1 MPRLKII
8 VALSLFA
15 PLLVL
20 VGCRTIERPPEV
32 PVTVMTYNVYV
43 GSSAEPA
50 LETTNLF
57 QIPVV
62 VGELY
67 GNVIASDF
75 AARAAAIATI
85 VKESHPHV
93 IGLQEIEL
101 IRRQDPS
108 DFLSNRTPNA
118 EEIDLDYLEILM
130 NALDA
135 EGLDYQVAAK
145 VQNLDLEMPMLA
157 AGKVTDVRLTDF
169 DVILTRGDVVVSRPP
184 AANLRGGAAD
194 RPTRAGGRARL
205 RRHRRHD
212 RRRHLQDREHP
223 PGVGRSGAAGGAGAG
238 TGGRLGGRGA
248 LDHPPGGLQ
257 HPRSRWGGLPA
268 FCWRP
273 AYLDVWQTDSERSGA
288 TCCQADDL
296 RNEASELTNRID
308 QIFVKGVA
316 LHPAGSIRTLTVG
329 DKPDDRLPSGLWP
342 SDHAG
347 VVAQLPV
354 E

>member
-1 MPRLKII
+1 MPRLRFVI
-8 VALSLFA
+8 ALPVLVT
-15 PLLVL
+15 LLV
-20 VGCRTIERPPEV
+20 VSGCRTTPEV
-32 PVTVMTYNVYV
+32 QVTPLKVMTYNVYV

-75 AARAAAIATI
+75 PARAAAIAAI

-101 IRRQDPS
+101 IRRQEPG
-108 DFLSNRTPNA
+108 DFLSNRSPNA

-130 NALDA
+130 AALHA

-157 AGKVTDVRLTDF
+157 GGKVTDVRLTDF
-169 DVILTRGDVVVSRPP
+169 DVILARGDVVVSRPT
-184 AANLRGGAAD
+184 AANYAAGLPIAPLGLEVARGYVAIDATIDDVTYRIVNTHLESVDPGPRVAQAQELVNALGGEELPVILLGDFNTRAPDGAAYQLILE
-194 RPTRAGGRARL
+194 AGY
-205 RRHRRHD
+205 
-212 RRRHLQDREHP
+212 
-223 PGVGRSGAAGGAGAG
+223 V
-238 TGGRLGGRGA
+238 
-248 LDHPPGGLQ
+248 
-257 HPRSRWGGLPA
+257 
-268 FCWRP
+268 
-273 AYLDVWQTDSERSGA
+273 DVWQTDSEESGA

>member
-50 LETTNLF
+50 LETKNLF

-85 VKESHPHV
+85 VKESQPHV

-108 DFLSNRTPNA
+108 DFLYDRSPNA

-130 NALDA
+130 DALHA

-169 DVILTRGDVVVSRPP
+169 DVILTRGDVVVSRPT
-184 AANLRGGAAD
+184 AANYAAGLPIAPLGLQVARGYVAIDATIDDVTYRIVNTHLESVDPGPRVAQAQELVD
-194 RPTRAGGRARL
+194 VLAGEELPVILLGDFNTRAPDGEAYQL
-205 RRHRRHD
+205 
-212 RRRHLQDREHP
+212 LLE
-223 PGVGRSGAAGGAGAG
+223 AG
-238 TGGRLGGRGA
+238 
-248 LDHPPGGLQ
+248 
-257 HPRSRWGGLPA
+257 
-268 FCWRP
+268 
-273 AYLDVWQTDSERSGA
+273 YLDVWQTDSERSGA

>member
-1 MPRLKII
+1 MPKMRFVI
-8 VALSLFA
+8 AL
-15 PLLVL
+15 PVVVTLLV
-20 VGCRTIERPPEV
+20 VSGCRTTPGVQVAPLK
-32 PVTVMTYNVYV
+32 VMTYNVYV

-57 QIPVV
+57 QIPMV

-75 AARAAAIATI
+75 RARAAAIAAI

-101 IRRQDPS
+101 IRRQDPG
-108 DFLSNRTPNA
+108 DFLTNREPNA
-118 EEIDLDYLEILM
+118 EEVDLDYLEILM
-130 NALDA
+130 NALHA

-145 VQNLDLEMPMLA
+145 VQNLDLEMPMLT

-169 DVILTRGDVVVSRPP
+169 DVILTRGDVVVSRPT
-184 AANLRGGAAD
+184 AANYAAGLPIAQLGLEVARGYVAIDATIDDVTYRIVNTHLESVDPGPRVAQAQELVD
-194 RPTRAGGRARL
+194 ALAGEELPIILLGDFNTRAPDGEAYQL
-205 RRHRRHD
+205 
-212 RRRHLQDREHP
+212 LLE
-223 PGVGRSGAAGGAGAG
+223 AG
-238 TGGRLGGRGA
+238 
-248 LDHPPGGLQ
+248 
-257 HPRSRWGGLPA
+257 
-268 FCWRP
+268 
-273 AYLDVWQTDSERSGA
+273 YLDVWQTDSERSGA

>member
-1 MPRLKII
+1 MPRLKVTI
-8 VALSLFA
+8 ALSLFA
-15 PLLVL
+15 LLLVL
-20 VGCRTIERPPEV
+20 AGCQTIDRPPEV

-85 VKESHPHV
+85 VKESQPHV

-108 DFLSNRTPNA
+108 DFLSNRSPNA

-130 NALDA
+130 DALHA

-157 AGKVTDVRLTDF
+157 GGKVTDVRLTDF
-169 DVILTRGDVVVSRPP
+169 DVILTRGDVVVSRPT
-184 AANLRGGAAD
+184 AANYAAGLPIAPLGLEVARGYVAIDATID
-194 RPTRAGGRARL
+194 DVTYRIVNT
-205 RRHRRHD
+205 
-212 RRRHLQDREHP
+212 HLESVD
-223 PGVGRSGAAGGAGAG
+223 PGPAGGAGAG
-238 TGGRLGGRGA
+238 AGGRLGGRGA
-248 LDHPPGGLQ
+248 PGHPPGGLQ
-257 HPRSRWGGLPA
+257 HARSRWGGLPA
-268 FCWRP
+268 
-273 AYLDVWQTDSERSGA
+273 S
-288 TCCQADDL
+288 
-296 RNEASELTNRID
+296 
-308 QIFVKGVA
+308 
-316 LHPAGSIRTLTVG
+316 AGG
-329 DKPDDRLPSGLWP
+329 RLPRCLADRFREKRSHL
-342 SDHAG
+342 
-347 VVAQLPV
+347 LPGGRPQ
-354 E
+354 ERGE

>member
-1 MPRLKII
+1 MPKLKVII
-8 VALSLFA
+8 ALSLFA
-15 PLLVL
+15 LLLVMA
-20 VGCRTIERPPEV
+20 GCRTIERRPQV
-32 PVTVMTYNVYV
+32 PLTVMTYNVYV

-50 LETTNLF
+50 LETTNVF
-57 QIPVV
+57 QIPMV

-75 AARAAAIATI
+75 PARAAAIAAI

-101 IRRQDPS
+101 IRRQDPG
-108 DFLSNRTPNA
+108 DFLTNREPNA
-118 EEIDLDYLEILM
+118 EEIDLDYLEVLM

-169 DVILTRGDVVVSRPP
+169 DVILTRGDVAVSRPT
-184 AANLRGGAAD
+184 AANYAAGLPIAPLGLEVARGYVAIDATIDDVTYRIVNTHLESVDPGPRVAQAQELVD
-194 RPTRAGGRARL
+194 ALAGEELPVILLGDFNTRAPDGEAYQL
-205 RRHRRHD
+205 I
-212 RRRHLQDREHP
+212 LE
-223 PGVGRSGAAGGAGAG
+223 AG
-238 TGGRLGGRGA
+238 
-248 LDHPPGGLQ
+248 
-257 HPRSRWGGLPA
+257 
-268 FCWRP
+268 
-273 AYLDVWQTDSERSGA
+273 YVDVWQTESEGDGA

-296 RNEASELTNRID
+296 RNEASELSKRID

-329 DKPDDRLPSGLWP
+329 DQPDDRLPSGLWP

-347 VVAQLPV
+347 VVAHLPI

>member
-1 MPRLKII
+1 MPRLRFVI
-8 VALSLFA
+8 ALPVFVM
-15 PLLVL
+15 LLV
-20 VGCRTIERPPEV
+20 VSGCRTTPGV
-32 PVTVMTYNVYV
+32 QVTPLAVMTYNVYV

-50 LETTNLF
+50 LETKNLF

-85 VKESHPHV
+85 VREAHPHV

-108 DFLSNRTPNA
+108 DFLSNRSPNA

-169 DVILTRGDVVVSRPP
+169 DVILTRGDVVVSRPT
-184 AANLRGGAAD
+184 AANYAAGLPIAPLGLEVARGYVAIDATIDDVTYRIVNTHLESVDPGPRVAQAQELVDALAGEELPVILLGDFNTRAPDGAAYQLLLE
-194 RPTRAGGRARL
+194 AGY
-205 RRHRRHD
+205 
-212 RRRHLQDREHP
+212 
-223 PGVGRSGAAGGAGAG
+223 V
-238 TGGRLGGRGA
+238 
-248 LDHPPGGLQ
+248 
-257 HPRSRWGGLPA
+257 
-268 FCWRP
+268 
-273 AYLDVWQTDSERSGA
+273 DVWQTESEGDGA

-308 QIFVKGVA
+308 QIFVKAMA
-316 LHPAGSIRTLTVG
+316 LHPSGSIRTLTVG

-347 VVAQLPV
+347 VVAHLPV

>member
-1 MPRLKII
+1 
-8 VALSLFA
+8 
-15 PLLVL
+15 
-20 VGCRTIERPPEV
+20 
-32 PVTVMTYNVYV
+32 MTYNVYV

-50 LETTNLF
+50 LETKNLF

-101 IRRQDPS
+101 IRRQEPG
-108 DFLSNRTPNA
+108 DFLSNRSPNA

-130 NALDA
+130 AALHA

-157 AGKVTDVRLTDF
+157 GGKVTDVRLTDF
-169 DVILTRGDVVVSRPP
+169 DVILTRGDVVVSRPT
-184 AANLRGGAAD
+184 AANY
-194 RPTRAGGRARL
+194 
-205 RRHRRHD
+205 
-212 RRRHLQDREHP
+212 
-223 PGVGRSGAAGGAGAG
+223 AAGLPIAPLGLEVARGYVAIDATIDDVTYRIVNTHLESVDPG
-238 TGGRLGGRGA
+238 PRVAQAQELVDALGGRGA
-248 LDHPPGGLQ
+248 PGHPPGGLQ
-257 HPRSRWGGLPA
+257 HARSRWSRLPA
-268 FCWRP
+268 SSWRP
-273 AYLDVWQTDSERSGA
+273 ATSMSGRPIPREDGA

-316 LHPAGSIRTLTVG
+316 LHPSGSIRTLTVG

-347 VVAQLPV
+347 VVAHLPV

>member
-1 MPRLKII
+1 MPKLNAII
-8 VALSLFA
+8 PLSLFA
-15 PLLVL
+15 LLLGVA
-20 VGCRTIERPPEV
+20 GCRTIERAPEV
-32 PVTVMTYNVYV
+32 PVTVMTYNLYV

-57 QIPVV
+57 QIPMV

-75 AARAAAIATI
+75 PARAAAIAAI
-85 VKESHPHV
+85 VKESQPHV

-101 IRRQDPS
+101 IRRQDPG
-108 DFLSNRTPNA
+108 DFLTNREPNA
-118 EEIDLDYLEILM
+118 EEIDLDYLELLM
-130 NALDA
+130 NALQE

-145 VQNLDLEMPMLA
+145 VQNLDLEMPMLRD
-157 AGKVTDVRLTDF
+157 GKVTDVRLTDF
-169 DVILTRGDVVVSRPP
+169 DVILAGGDVVVSRPTTVNYM
-184 AANLRGGAAD
+184 A
-194 RPTRAGGRARL
+194 
-205 RRHRRHD
+205 
-212 RRRHLQDREHP
+212 
-223 PGVGRSGAAGGAGAG
+223 
-238 TGGRLGGRGA
+238 
-248 LDHPPGGLQ
+248 
-257 HPRSRWGGLPA
+257 GLPIA
-268 FCWRP
+268 PLGLHVTRGYVAIDATIDDVTFRVVNTHLEAVDPGPRVAQAQELVEALADEELPVILLGDFNTP
-273 AYLDVWQTDSERSGA
+273 APDGEAYRILLEAGYVDVWQSDSEGSGA

-296 RNEASELTNRID
+296 GNEASDLTRRID

-329 DKPDDRLPSGLWP
+329 DKPDDRLPTGLWP

>member
-1 MPRLKII
+1 MPRLKVTI
-8 VALSLFA
+8 ALSLFA
-15 PLLVL
+15 LLLVL
-20 VGCRTIERPPEV
+20 AGCRTIERPPAV

-57 QIPVV
+57 QIPMI

-75 AARAAAIATI
+75 PARAAAIATI

-101 IRRQDPS
+101 IRRQDPG
-108 DFLSNRTPNA
+108 DFLTNREPNA
-118 EEIDLDYLEILM
+118 EEIDLDYLELLM
-130 NALDA
+130 NALQA

-145 VQNLDLEMPMLA
+145 VQNLDLEMPMLRD
-157 AGKVTDVRLTDF
+157 GKVTDVRLTDF
-169 DVILTRGDVVVSRPP
+169 DVILARGDVVVSRTT
-184 AANLRGGAAD
+184 AANYAAGLPIAPLGLHVARGYVAIDATIEGVTYRIVNTHLEAVDPGPRVAQAQELVEALAGEELPVILLGDFNTPAPDGAAYQLI
-194 RPTRAGGRARL
+194 REAGY
-205 RRHRRHD
+205 
-212 RRRHLQDREHP
+212 
-223 PGVGRSGAAGGAGAG
+223 V
-238 TGGRLGGRGA
+238 
-248 LDHPPGGLQ
+248 
-257 HPRSRWGGLPA
+257 
-268 FCWRP
+268 
-273 AYLDVWQTDSERSGA
+273 DVWQADSEGDGT

-296 RNEASELTNRID
+296 GNEASELSKRID

-316 LHPAGSIRTLTVG
+316 LHPAGTIRTLTVG
-329 DKPDDRLPSGLWP
+329 DTPDDRLPAGLWP

>member
-1 MPRLKII
+1 MPKMRFVI
-8 VALSLFA
+8 AL
-15 PLLVL
+15 PVVVTLLV
-20 VGCRTIERPPEV
+20 VSGCRTTPGVQVAPLK
-32 PVTVMTYNVYV
+32 VMTYNVYV

-50 LETTNLF
+50 LKTTNVF

-75 AARAAAIATI
+75 GARAAAIAAI

-101 IRRQDPS
+101 IRRQDPG
-108 DFLSNRTPNA
+108 DFLTNREPNA
-118 EEIDLDYLEILM
+118 EEVDLDYLEILM
-130 NALDA
+130 NALHA

-157 AGKVTDVRLTDF
+157 GGKVTDVRLTDF
-169 DVILTRGDVVVSRPP
+169 DVILTRGDVVVSRPT
-184 AANLRGGAAD
+184 AANYAAGLPIAPLGLEVARGYVAIDATIDDITYRIVNTHLESVDPGPRVAQAQELVDALGGEELPVILLGDFNTRAPDGAAYQLILE
-194 RPTRAGGRARL
+194 AGY
-205 RRHRRHD
+205 
-212 RRRHLQDREHP
+212 
-223 PGVGRSGAAGGAGAG
+223 V
-238 TGGRLGGRGA
+238 
-248 LDHPPGGLQ
+248 
-257 HPRSRWGGLPA
+257 
-268 FCWRP
+268 
-273 AYLDVWQTDSERSGA
+273 DVWQTDSEESGA

>member
-1 MPRLKII
+1 MPRLRFVIALPVV
-8 VALSLFA
+8 VAL
-15 PLLVL
+15 LV
-20 VGCRTIERPPEV
+20 VSGCRTTPEV
-32 PVTVMTYNVYV
+32 QVTPLTVMTYNVYV

-75 AARAAAIATI
+75 AARAAAIAAI

-101 IRRQDPS
+101 IRRQEPG
-108 DFLSNRTPNA
+108 DFLSNRSPNA

-130 NALDA
+130 NALRA

-157 AGKVTDVRLTDF
+157 AGKVIDVRLTDF
-169 DVILTRGDVVVSRPP
+169 DVILTRDDVVVSRPT
-184 AANLRGGAAD
+184 AANYAAGLPIAPLGLEVTRGYVAIDATIDDVTYRIVNTHLESVDPGPRVAQAQELVDALAGEELPVILLGDFNTRAPDGAAYQLLLE
-194 RPTRAGGRARL
+194 AGY
-205 RRHRRHD
+205 
-212 RRRHLQDREHP
+212 
-223 PGVGRSGAAGGAGAG
+223 V
-238 TGGRLGGRGA
+238 
-248 LDHPPGGLQ
+248 
-257 HPRSRWGGLPA
+257 
-268 FCWRP
+268 
-273 AYLDVWQTDSERSGA
+273 DVWQSESEGDGA

-296 RNEASELTNRID
+296 RNEASELTKRID
-308 QIFVKGVA
+308 QIFVQGVA
-316 LHPAGSIRTLTVG
+316 LHGDGSIRTLTVG
-329 DKPDDRLPSGLWP
+329 DKPDDWLPSGLWP